1 MKIKS
6 LNSENSL
13 EDYELLDD
21 HPMRKS
27 VGSNDR
33 SLSIKE
39 KSERQAKL
47 KRANHKKTLF
57 R

>member
-1 MKIKS
+1 
-6 LNSENSL
+6 
-13 EDYELLDD
+13 
-21 HPMRKS
+21 MRKS